1 LAPIPTPWLYVMAT
15 DLDHA
20 ELYIPDV
27 SVAVLAKAPVA
38 GHAKTRLAATLG
50 AAGAARV
57 HRQLVL
63 RTLQTVQLAG
73 LRLEL
78 WGEPAEHR
86 FFKALLRVQG
96 CLTLAQPAGD
106 IGARMHAAFV
116 HHCARSPA
124 PLLLIGTDCPVLEA
138 AHLRE
143 AARRLLAGD
152 EAVFTPAEDG
162 GYVLVGLRRPVPA
175 LFEDI
180 AWSTEQVMAQ
190 TQERLQR
197 LGLCY
202 SEMPTLWDLDRPA
215 DWLRWQAMN
224 PPAA

>member
-1 LAPIPTPWLYVMAT
+1 MAT

-180 AWSTEQVMAQ
+180 VWSTEQVMAQ
-190 TQERLQR
+190 TRERLQR

-224 PPAA
+224 LPAA

>member
-1 LAPIPTPWLYVMAT
+1 MAT
-15 DLDHA
+15 DTDHA
-20 ELYIPDV
+20 ELPIPGV

-38 GHAKTRLAATLG
+38 GHAKTRLAPTLG
-50 AAGAARV
+50 PAGAARV

-63 RTLQTVQLAG
+63 RTLQTVQRAG
-73 LRLEL
+73 LRLQL
-78 WGEPAEHR
+78 WGDPVGHR
-86 FFKALLRVQG
+86 FFKALARVQG
-96 CLTLAQPAGD
+96 SPILAQPAGD

-116 HHCARSPA
+116 HHCGRSPA

-143 AARRLLAGD
+143 AARRLLAGS

-162 GYVLVGLRRPVPA
+162 GYVLVGLRRPVPE
-175 LFEDI
+175 LFENM

-190 TQERLQR
+190 TRERLQR
-197 LGLCY
+197 LGLRY
-202 SEMPTLWDLDRPA
+202 SEMPTLWDMDRPA

-224 PPAA
+224 PQ

>member
-1 LAPIPTPWLYVMAT
+1 MAT

>member
-1 LAPIPTPWLYVMAT
+1 
-15 DLDHA
+15 
-20 ELYIPDV
+20 
-27 SVAVLAKAPVA
+27 
-38 GHAKTRLAATLG
+38 
-50 AAGAARV
+50 V

-63 RTLQTVQLAG
+63 RTLQTVQRAG

-78 WGEPAEHR
+78 WCDPVGHR
-86 FFKALLRVQG
+86 FFKALAQVQG
-96 CLTLAQPAGD
+96 SPIRAQPAGD

-124 PLLLIGTDCPVLEA
+124 PLLLIGTDCPVLDA

-162 GYVLVGLRRPVPA
+162 GYVLVGLRRPVPE

-180 AWSTEQVMAQ
+180 AWSTAQVMAQ
-190 TQERLQR
+190 TRERLQR
-197 LGLCY
+197 LGLRY
-202 SEMPTLWDLDRPA
+202 SEMPTLWDMDRPA

-224 PPAA
+224 PQ

>member
-1 LAPIPTPWLYVMAT
+1 MAT
-15 DLDHA
+15 DPDHA
-20 ELYIPDV
+20 ELPIPGG

-38 GHAKTRLAATLG
+38 GHAKTRLAPTLG

-63 RTLQTVQLAG
+63 RTLETVQRAG
-73 LRLEL
+73 LRLQL
-78 WGEPAEHR
+78 WGDPVGHR
-86 FFKALLRVQG
+86 FFRALARAQG
-96 CLTLAQPAGD
+96 CPTLAQPAGD

-116 HHCARSPA
+116 YHAGRSAA

-143 AARRLLAGD
+143 AARRLCAGD

-162 GYVLVGLRRPVPA
+162 GYVLVGLRRPVPE
-175 LFEDI
+175 LFENMV
-180 AWSTEQVMAQ
+180 WSTEQVMAQ
-190 TQERLQR
+190 TRERLQR
-197 LGLCY
+197 LGLRY
-202 SEMPTLWDLDRPA
+202 SEMPTLWDIDRPA

-224 PPAA
+224 PQ

>member
-1 LAPIPTPWLYVMAT
+1 MAT
-15 DLDHA
+15 DPDHA
-20 ELYIPDV
+20 ELHTPGV

-38 GHAKTRLAATLG
+38 GHAKTRLAPVLG

-63 RTLQTVQLAG
+63 RTLQTVQRAG

-78 WGEPAEHR
+78 WGEPAGHR
-86 FFKALLRVQG
+86 FFKALARVQR

-106 IGARMHAAFV
+106 IGTRMHAAFV
-116 HHCARSPA
+116 HHCGCSPA
-124 PLLLIGTDCPVLEA
+124 PLLLIGTDCPLLDV
-138 AHLRE
+138 AHLRQ

-162 GYVLVGLRRPVPA
+162 GYVLVGLRRPVPE
-175 LFEDI
+175 LFENMV
-180 AWSTEQVMAQ
+180 WSTEQVMAQ
-190 TQERLQR
+190 TRERLQR
-197 LGLCY
+197 LGLRY
-202 SEMPTLWDLDRPA
+202 SEMPTLWDIDRPA
-215 DWLRWQAMN
+215 DWLRWLAMN

>member
-1 LAPIPTPWLYVMAT
+1 MAT
-15 DLDHA
+15 DPDHA
-20 ELYIPDV
+20 ELPSPGV

-38 GHAKTRLAATLG
+38 GHAKTRLAPNLG

-63 RTLQTVQLAG
+63 RTLQTVQRAG

-78 WGEPAEHR
+78 WCDPVGHR
-86 FFKALLRVQG
+86 FFKALAQVQG
-96 CLTLAQPAGD
+96 SPIRAQPAGD

-124 PLLLIGTDCPVLEA
+124 PLLLIGTDCPVLDA

-162 GYVLVGLRRPVPA
+162 GYVLVGLRRPVPE
-175 LFEDI
+175 LFENI
-180 AWSTEQVMAQ
+180 AWSTAQVMAQ
-190 TQERLQR
+190 TRERLQR
-197 LGLCY
+197 LGLRY
-202 SEMPTLWDLDRPA
+202 SEMPTLWDMDRPA

-224 PPAA
+224 PQ